1 MISLSNTSAQTLAP
15 GQTLTFNNVI
25 FKSRCGS
32 ESWRNGTGLV
42 KMRSDCG
49 IYEIVFNANV
59 TGATAGAAV
68 QVGMSLSGAALPET
82 TAVYTPAAA
91 NAIGHISTST
101 IVKNSCG
108 DYDSV
113 SIVNNG
119 TNPVIISAN
128 ANIFV
133 RRIA

>member
-49 IYEIVFNANV
+49 IYEIAFNANV
-59 TGATAGAAV
+59 TGATAASAV
-68 QVGMSLSGAALPET
+68 QLSMSLSGATLPET
-82 TAVYTPAAA
+82 TAVYTPATA
-91 NAIGHISTST
+91 NAVGHISTST

-108 DYDSV
+108 DYDNV
-113 SIVNNG
+113 TIVNTG
-119 TNPVIISAN
+119 ANPIIVSAN